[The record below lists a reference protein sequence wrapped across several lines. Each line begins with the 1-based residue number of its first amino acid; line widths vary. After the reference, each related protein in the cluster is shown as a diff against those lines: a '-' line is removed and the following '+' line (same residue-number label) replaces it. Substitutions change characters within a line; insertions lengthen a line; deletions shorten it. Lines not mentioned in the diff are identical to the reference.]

1 MYQSAE
7 ALQRVYAMDSLEAAR
22 TAQARSRRRRTPCA
36 TKIYVIELN
45 RSQNWKHLW
54 GRDPGRGW
62 NGMTLLGCDCA
73 ATLCSRS
80 TKHCEGHRHMA
91 VANDLLAHSARC
103 DSNQPCGIAPL
114 MVFTALSD
122 RGKRDADCSF
132 QDRAGPAS
140 ESSRFHLRL
149 KRPKETK
156 METKAVGQHG
166 N

>member
-1 MYQSAE
+1 MP
-7 ALQRVYAMDSLEAAR
+7 RVPRRLGV
-22 TAQARSRRRRTPCA
+22 RRRRTPCA
-36 TKIYVIELN
+36 RKIYVIELN
-45 RSQNWKHLW
+45 RSQNWNIFRAAIQ
-54 GRDPGRGW
+54 GAGW

-80 TKHCEGHRHMA
+80 TKHRERHRHMA

-132 QDRAGPAS
+132 QDRAGPAT
-140 ESSRFHLRL
+140 ESPRFRLRL
-149 KRPKETK
+149 KRLKETK
-156 METKAVGQHG
+156 METKAVGQLETEG
-166 N
+166 GFRLLCFPAVS